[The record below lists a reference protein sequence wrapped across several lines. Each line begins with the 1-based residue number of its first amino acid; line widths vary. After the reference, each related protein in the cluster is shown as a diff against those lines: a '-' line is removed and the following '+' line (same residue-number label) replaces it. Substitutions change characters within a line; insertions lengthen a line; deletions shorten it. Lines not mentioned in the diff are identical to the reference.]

1 MDLVSEIQSRHII
14 RSLRVWP
21 TMCSD
26 TGAPRIYHQM
36 AHSHWAL
43 SIGGW
48 AIGKPEQHGAQKVL
62 SLRGLENERSQNP

>member
-1 MDLVSEIQSRHII
+1 
-14 RSLRVWP
+14 
-21 TMCSD
+21 MCSD